1 MSLFILKI
9 IGIISMFIDHYD
21 YIIGL
26 PKSVEVLG
34 RIAFPIF
41 AFAISEGYK
50 HTRNLKNYILRIG
63 IFAVLLQIPS
73 WIFSYNY
80 PLNIF
85 FTLFTGLC
93 LISVLKNKNV
103 NDIVKIICM
112 IMLFFITKKIN
123 LDYGLYGLFTILIFT
138 FYNENKLKMMINFV
152 ILNIINVV
160 RPNIFDLDFT
170 QIYSLLALIP
180 IILYNGE
187 RGKNWKYFFY
197 LFYPLHF
204 LVIEGIK
211 KIFNL

>member
-34 RIAFPIF
+34 RIF

-103 NDIVKIICM
+103 NDVVKIIFTIM
-112 IMLFFITKKIN
+112 IFFITRKIN
-123 LDYGLYGLFTILIFT
+123 LDYGLYGFFTILIFT
-138 FYNENKLKMMINFV
+138 FYRENKVKMIINFV

>member
-1 MSLFILKI
+1 
-9 IGIISMFIDHYD
+9 MFIDHYD

-103 NDIVKIICM
+103 NDVVKIIFM
-112 IMLFFITKKIN
+112 IMIFFITRKIN
-123 LDYGLYGLFTILIFT
+123 LDYGLYGFFTILIFT
-138 FYNENKLKMMINFV
+138 FYRENKVKMIINFV

-204 LVIEGIK
+204 FVIEGIK
-211 KIFNL
+211 KIFDL

>member
-1 MSLFILKI
+1 
-9 IGIISMFIDHYD
+9 MFIDHYD

-103 NDIVKIICM
+103 NDVVKIIFTIM
-112 IMLFFITKKIN
+112 IFFITRKIN
-123 LDYGLYGLFTILIFT
+123 LDYGLYGFFTILIFT
-138 FYNENKLKMMINFV
+138 FYRENKVKMIINFV

>member
-103 NDIVKIICM
+103 NDVVKIIFTIM
-112 IMLFFITKKIN
+112 IFFITRKIN
-123 LDYGLYGLFTILIFT
+123 LDYGLYGFFTILIFT
-138 FYNENKLKMMINFV
+138 FYRENKVKMIINFV

>member
-103 NDIVKIICM
+103 NDVVKIIFTIM
-112 IMLFFITKKIN
+112 IFFITRKIN
-123 LDYGLYGLFTILIFT
+123 LDYGLYGFFTILIFT
-138 FYNENKLKMMINFV
+138 FYRENKVKMIINFV
-152 ILNIINVV
+152 ILNVINIVK
-160 RPNIFDLDFT
+160 PNVFNLDFT

>member
-1 MSLFILKI
+1 
-9 IGIISMFIDHYD
+9 MFIDHYD

-103 NDIVKIICM
+103 NDVVKIIFTIM
-112 IMLFFITKKIN
+112 IFFITRKIN

-187 RGKNWKYFFY
+187 KGKSWKYFFY

-204 LVIEGIK
+204 LVIEAIK

>member
-1 MSLFILKI
+1 
-9 IGIISMFIDHYD
+9 MFIDHYD

-103 NDIVKIICM
+103 NDVVKIIFTIM
-112 IMLFFITKKIN
+112 IFFITRKIN
-123 LDYGLYGLFTILIFT
+123 LDYGLYGFFTILIFT
-138 FYNENKLKMMINFV
+138 FYRENKVKMIINFV
-152 ILNIINVV
+152 ILNVINIVK
-160 RPNIFDLDFT
+160 PNVFNLDFT

>member
-103 NDIVKIICM
+103 NDVVKIIFTIM
-112 IMLFFITKKIN
+112 IFFITRKIN
-123 LDYGLYGLFTILIFT
+123 LDYGLYGFFTILIFT
-138 FYNENKLKMMINFV
+138 FYRENKVKMIINFV

-204 LVIEGIK
+204 FVIEGIK

>member
-1 MSLFILKI
+1 MSLFILKV

-103 NDIVKIICM
+103 NDVVKIIFTIM
-112 IMLFFITKKIN
+112 IFFITRKIN
-123 LDYGLYGLFTILIFT
+123 LDYGLYGFFTILIFT
-138 FYNENKLKMMINFV
+138 FYRENKVKMIINFV

-204 LVIEGIK
+204 FVIEGIK

>member
-103 NDIVKIICM
+103 NDVVKIIFTIM
-112 IMLFFITKKIN
+112 IFFITRKIN
-123 LDYGLYGLFTILIFT
+123 LDYGLYGFFTILIFT
-138 FYNENKLKMMINFV
+138 FYRENKVKMIINFV
-152 ILNIINVV
+152 ILNVINIVK
-160 RPNIFDLDFT
+160 PNVFNLDFT

-180 IILYNGE
+180 IILDNGE
-187 RGKNWKYFFY
+187 RGKNCKYFFY
-197 LFYPLHF
+197 LF
-204 LVIEGIK
+204 
-211 KIFNL
+211 

>member
-1 MSLFILKI
+1 
-9 IGIISMFIDHYD
+9 MFIDHYD

>member
-1 MSLFILKI
+1 
-9 IGIISMFIDHYD
+9 MFIDHYD

-103 NDIVKIICM
+103 NDVVKIIFTIM
-112 IMLFFITKKIN
+112 IFFITRKIN
-123 LDYGLYGLFTILIFT
+123 LDYGLYGFFTILIFT
-138 FYNENKLKMMINFV
+138 FYRENKVKMIINFV
-152 ILNIINVV
+152 ILNVINIVK
-160 RPNIFDLDFT
+160 PNVFNLDFT
-170 QIYSLLALIP
+170 QIYSFLALIP
-180 IILYNGE
+180 ITLYNGE

-204 LVIEGIK
+204 FVIEGIK

>member
-1 MSLFILKI
+1 
-9 IGIISMFIDHYD
+9 MFIDHYD

-50 HTRNLKNYILRIG
+50 YTKNLKKYMLRIG
-63 IFAVLLQIPS
+63 AFGVLLQIPS
-73 WIFSYNY
+73 WILGYNY

-85 FTLFTGLC
+85 FTLFIGLC
-93 LISVLKNKNV
+93 LISILKNKLL

-112 IMLFFITKKIN
+112 IMIFFITKKIN

-138 FYNENKLKMMINFV
+138 FYSENKVKMIINFV
-152 ILNIINVV
+152 ILNVINIVKPSV
-160 RPNIFDLDFT
+160 FNLDFT
-170 QIYSLLALIP
+170 QIYSLLSLIP

-187 RGKNWKYFFY
+187 KGKSWKYFFY

-211 KIFNL
+211 NILNL

>member
-1 MSLFILKI
+1 
-9 IGIISMFIDHYD
+9 MFIDHYD

-63 IFAVLLQIPS
+63 IFAILLQIPS

-103 NDIVKIICM
+103 NDVVKIICM
-112 IMLFFITKKIN
+112 ITLFFITKKIN

-138 FYNENKLKMMINFV
+138 FYRENKVKMIINFV
-152 ILNIINVV
+152 ILNVINVV

-211 KIFNL
+211 NIFNL

>member
-103 NDIVKIICM
+103 NDVVKIIFM
-112 IMLFFITKKIN
+112 IMIFFITRKIN
-123 LDYGLYGLFTILIFT
+123 LDYGLYGFFTILIFT
-138 FYNENKLKMMINFV
+138 FYRENKVKMIINFV

-204 LVIEGIK
+204 FVIEGIK
-211 KIFNL
+211 KIFDL

>member
-1 MSLFILKI
+1 
-9 IGIISMFIDHYD
+9 MFIDHYD

-103 NDIVKIICM
+103 NDIVKIIFTIM
-112 IMLFFITKKIN
+112 IFFITRKIN
-123 LDYGLYGLFTILIFT
+123 LDYGLYGFFTILIFT
-138 FYNENKLKMMINFV
+138 FYRENKVKMIINFV

>member
-93 LISVLKNKNV
+93 LISVLKNKNM
-103 NDIVKIICM
+103 NDVVKIIFTIM
-112 IMLFFITKKIN
+112 IFFITRKIN

-187 RGKNWKYFFY
+187 KGKSWKYFFY

-204 LVIEGIK
+204 LVIEAIK
-211 KIFNL
+211 KYI

>member
-1 MSLFILKI
+1 
-9 IGIISMFIDHYD
+9 MFIDHYD

-103 NDIVKIICM
+103 NDVVKIIFTIM
-112 IMLFFITKKIN
+112 IFFITRKIN
-123 LDYGLYGLFTILIFT
+123 LDYGLYGFFTILIFT
-138 FYNENKLKMMINFV
+138 FYRENKVKMIINFV

-204 LVIEGIK
+204 FVIEGIK

>member
-103 NDIVKIICM
+103 NDVVKIIFTIM
-112 IMLFFITKKIN
+112 IFFITRKIN
-123 LDYGLYGLFTILIFT
+123 LDYGLYGFFTILIFT
-138 FYNENKLKMMINFV
+138 FYRENKVKMIINFV
-152 ILNIINVV
+152 ILNIINIV

>member
-1 MSLFILKI
+1 
-9 IGIISMFIDHYD
+9 MFIDHYD

-93 LISVLKNKNV
+93 LISVLKNKNM
-103 NDIVKIICM
+103 NDVVKIIFTIM
-112 IMLFFITKKIN
+112 IFFITRKIN

-187 RGKNWKYFFY
+187 KGKSWKYFFY

-204 LVIEGIK
+204 LVIEAIK
-211 KIFNL
+211 KYI

>member
-50 HTRNLKNYILRIG
+50 YTKNLKKYMLRIG
-63 IFAVLLQIPS
+63 IFGVLSQIPS
-73 WIFSYNY
+73 WILGYNY

-85 FTLFTGLC
+85 FTLFMGLC
-93 LISVLKNKNV
+93 LISILKNKLL

-112 IMLFFITKKIN
+112 IMIFFITKKIN

-138 FYNENKLKMMINFV
+138 FYSENKVKMIINFV
-152 ILNIINVV
+152 ILNVINIVKPSV
-160 RPNIFDLDFT
+160 FNLDFT
-170 QIYSLLALIP
+170 QIYSLLSLIP

-187 RGKNWKYFFY
+187 KGKSWKYFFY

-204 LVIEGIK
+204 LVIEAIK
-211 KIFNL
+211 NIFNL